1 MKKSLIILL
10 IALLTLISFSFFYWF
25 NEVKFFK
32 IKADVSQASF
42 SVDNSYVFVSPL
54 RAQANGQEKVR
65 LTVFILNGQGLGVLG
80 RKVELGNDSNLKIE
94 TIQTITDQLGKAIF
108 DISSTKAGEY
118 YLDVSVDDQ
127 KLKQQGHLSFN

>member
-1 MKKSLIILL
+1 MKKSLFILL
-10 IALLTLISFSFFYWF
+10 ITLLTLIGFSLFYWF

-42 SVDNSYVFVSPL
+42 SIDNSYVFISPL

-65 LTVFILNGQGLGVLG
+65 LTIFILNNQGLGVLG
-80 RKVELGNDSNLKIE
+80 KKVELTNDPGLKIE
-94 TIQTITDQLGKAIF
+94 AIQLITDNLGKASF

-118 YLDVSVDDQ
+118 YLDVNVDGT

>member
-1 MKKSLIILL
+1 MKKSLLILL
-10 IALLTLISFSFFYWF
+10 IALLAIIGFSLFYWF

-42 SVDNSYVFVSPL
+42 SVDNSYVFISPL

-65 LTVFILNGQGLGVLG
+65 LTIFILNNQGLGVLG
-80 RKVELGNDSNLKIE
+80 KKVELSNDPNLKTE
-94 TIQTITDQLGKAIF
+94 AIQSITDNLGKASF
-108 DISSTKAGEY
+108 DISSIKAGEY
-118 YLDVSVDDQ
+118 YLDVSVDGT